1 MADVKR
7 ERGPADARLSR
18 GAARAWSAGNT
29 QERGGKRRWT
39 RGGVGDP
46 WSLWSSLSR
55 AGVADSWSLRSPW
68 SRAGAGDPTSRAG
81 VGNTARPGDPGNP
94 WNSGGGGPEEQGE
107 RGERIEQRERERLME
122 DRGPRNMNE
131 GSFSQAEDELLEDI
145 WVALEDAEGSVA
157 EGAFTHA
164 ADGREA
170 EARALAARGFIE
182 MRDDK
187 VALTERGYRRA
198 RGLIRNHRLAE
209 RLLADVL
216 NLDNQ
221 EIEATACHYEHM
233 LDRGASE
240 SVCILLGHPRTCPH
254 GKPIPE
260 GECCKAGDT
269 SARPLVVRLS
279 DLDPGEEAEVAYI
292 GTKDNAR
299 LAFLTSLGIMP
310 GHKVRL
316 CRRRPSYIVQV
327 EETTAAFDDAVAR
340 EIFVRPAMRQR
351 RHGGRG
357 KGRGLGWLFGKGS
370 ERSG

>member
-1 MADVKR
+1 
-7 ERGPADARLSR
+7 
-18 GAARAWSAGNT
+18 
-29 QERGGKRRWT
+29 
-39 RGGVGDP
+39 
-46 WSLWSSLSR
+46 
-55 AGVADSWSLRSPW
+55 
-68 SRAGAGDPTSRAG
+68 
-81 VGNTARPGDPGNP
+81 
-94 WNSGGGGPEEQGE
+94 
-107 RGERIEQRERERLME
+107 
-122 DRGPRNMNE
+122 MNE

-157 EGAFTHA
+157 EGTFTHVPE
-164 ADGREA
+164 GREA

-182 MRDDK
+182 IRDDK
-187 VALTERGYRRA
+187 VALTEKGYRRA

-221 EIEATACHYEHM
+221 EIETTACHYEHM

-310 GHKVRL
+310 GHKLRL
-316 CRRRPSYIVQV
+316 RRRRPSYIVQV

-357 KGRGLGWLFGKGS
+357 EGRGLGRLFRRRSGKG
-370 ERSG
+370 